1 MKEEIEIWKDIKG
14 CEGSYEV
21 SRNTW
26 QAAIRIDGKIKH
38 LGYSK
43 NEQIASDLYQNALK
57 KINKKIQI

>member
-1 MKEEIEIWKDIKG
+1 MKEEIVCFKK
-14 CEGSYEV
+14 

-43 NEQIASDLYQNALK
+43 NEEQASVLYQNALK
-57 KINKKIQI
+57 EINNKIQI